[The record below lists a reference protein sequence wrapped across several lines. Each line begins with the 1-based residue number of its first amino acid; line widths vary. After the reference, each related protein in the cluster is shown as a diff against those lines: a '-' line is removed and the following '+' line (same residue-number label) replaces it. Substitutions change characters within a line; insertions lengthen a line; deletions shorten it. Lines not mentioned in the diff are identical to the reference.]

1 MIMNLFFQSLD
12 FSEKR
17 RVHFHEFMLEF
28 HQKTKKIRTFK
39 NKDPV
44 KIICNDLSKEIKVLC
59 FDEFQIVDITDAMIV
74 GRLFEELISTGV
86 IIITTSN
93 FKPYELYKDGLN
105 RQLFIPFINL
115 IENKFKILE
124 VDNKVDYRK
133 KKLKMQERFFLK
145 KNIDDINKF
154 YYLWKKLY
162 DENSKEF
169 IINYQSRELRLK
181 NFSNGIC
188 KISFS
193 ELCEKPLST
202 VDYLNLCNYVKVLF
216 IENIPQINNS
226 QNDFARRFINLIDI
240 LYEAKVQLICFSSVN
255 IEDIY
260 IGKKLEKEFMRTVSR
275 LNEMIS
281 SDWVN

>member
-1 MIMNLFFQSLD
+1 
-12 FSEKR
+12 
-17 RVHFHEFMLEF
+17 
-28 HQKTKKIRTFK
+28 
-39 NKDPV
+39 
-44 KIICNDLSKEIKVLC
+44 
-59 FDEFQIVDITDAMIV
+59 
-74 GRLFEELISTGV
+74 
-86 IIITTSN
+86 
-93 FKPYELYKDGLN
+93 
-105 RQLFIPFINL
+105 
-115 IENKFKILE
+115 
-124 VDNKVDYRK
+124 
-133 KKLKMQERFFLK
+133 MQERFFLK

-154 YYLWKKLY
+154 NYLWKKFY
-162 DENSKEF
+162 DGNSNEF

-193 ELCEKPLST
+193 ELCEEPLST

-240 LYEAKVQLICFSSVN
+240 LYEAKIQLICFSIVN

-281 SDWVN
+281 SDWIN

>member
-17 RVHFHEFMLEF
+17 RVHFHEFMHEF
-28 HQKTKKIRTFK
+28 HQKTKKNRNLK
-39 NKDPV
+39 NRDPV
-44 KIICNDLSKEIKVLC
+44 KIICNDIAKEIRVLC

-74 GRLFEELISTGV
+74 GRLFEELINNEV

-93 FKPYELYKDGLN
+93 FEPNELYKDGLN
-105 RQLFIPFINL
+105 RQLFFPFINF
-115 IENKFKILE
+115 IEDRFKILE
-124 VDNKVDYRK
+124 VDSKVDYRK
-133 KKLKMQERFFLK
+133 RKLKIQNRFFLK
-145 KNIDDINKF
+145 TNKDDGNKF
-154 YYLWKKLY
+154 NRLWENLY
-162 DENSKEF
+162 ENNSTDF
-169 IINYQSRELRLK
+169 IINYQSRELILK

-260 IGKKLEKEFMRTVSR
+260 IGKKLDKEFMRTVSR

>member
-93 FKPYELYKDGLN
+93 FKPNELYKDGLN

-115 IENKFKILE
+115 IEDKFKILE
-124 VDNKVDYRK
+124 VDSKVDYRK

-154 YYLWKKLY
+154 NYLWKNFY
-162 DENSKEF
+162 DENSDEF

>member
-1 MIMNLFFQSLD
+1 
-12 FSEKR
+12 
-17 RVHFHEFMLEF
+17 
-28 HQKTKKIRTFK
+28 
-39 NKDPV
+39 
-44 KIICNDLSKEIKVLC
+44 
-59 FDEFQIVDITDAMIV
+59 
-74 GRLFEELISTGV
+74 
-86 IIITTSN
+86 
-93 FKPYELYKDGLN
+93 
-105 RQLFIPFINL
+105 
-115 IENKFKILE
+115 
-124 VDNKVDYRK
+124 
-133 KKLKMQERFFLK
+133 MQERFFLK

-154 YYLWKKLY
+154 NYLWKKFY
-162 DENSKEF
+162 DGNSNEF

-202 VDYLNLCNYVKVLF
+202 VDYLNLCIYVKVLF

-260 IGKKLEKEFMRTVSR
+260 IGKKLEKEFMRTISR

-281 SDWVN
+281 SNWVN

>member
-28 HQKTKKIRTFK
+28 HQKTKKIRTSK

-44 KIICNDLSKEIKVLC
+44 KIICNDLANEIKVLC

-105 RQLFIPFINL
+105 RQLFIPFINF
-115 IENKFKILE
+115 IEDKFKILE
-124 VDNKVDYRK
+124 VDSKVDYRK

-154 YYLWKKLY
+154 SNLWKNFY
-162 DENSKEF
+162 DENSNEF

-193 ELCEKPLST
+193 E
-202 VDYLNLCNYVKVLF
+202 
-216 IENIPQINNS
+216 
-226 QNDFARRFINLIDI
+226 
-240 LYEAKVQLICFSSVN
+240 
-255 IEDIY
+255 
-260 IGKKLEKEFMRTVSR
+260 
-275 LNEMIS
+275 
-281 SDWVN
+281 